1 MRAKVCDAS
10 APRTI
15 RSVERFTEPDGERK
29 VGPAGQWISPTAA
42 TSFGSQIGSSAQG
55 AHHLLKCYQLTIL
68 CYPRCAHGPSACPS
82 CSRAQRYPV

>member
-55 AHHLLKCYQLTIL
+55 DK
-68 CYPRCAHGPSACPS
+68 
-82 CSRAQRYPV
+82 